1 MNSNIVC
8 YNLYPFDLKLCT
20 LSKNHGLF
28 CICLICSL
36 DEKIMIYLSFTIL
49 KNIPVIFNSNSLHLY
64 NILEILSLILYNVHT
79 FLYINRIN
87 KEIFYTYC
95 LNCQLF
101 FNFPFKFGIQRE
113 YFRRNTQ
120 VFLVFLWV
128 VCNFLPSIKSGKI
141 NKYSYKVVRKFEKR
155 KC

>member
-1 MNSNIVC
+1 MFIVGD
-8 YNLYPFDLKLCT
+8 YFVNVY
-20 LSKNHGLF
+20 
-28 CICLICSL
+28 CSL

-64 NILEILSLILYNVHT
+64 NILEIISLILYYVHT
-79 FLYINRIN
+79 FFYINRIN

-128 VCNFLPSIKSGKI
+128 VCNFLPSIKSGKR
-141 NKYSYKVVRKFEKR
+141 NKFHIKWLENLRRENAKKNPLFYFLAKR
-155 KC
+155 